1 MADQTYATHR
11 RLDPWY
17 HFVAFGCFLVAFIL
31 AAVQVYRHPGLASI
45 WGLTLSF
52 GALVLWLRVRVYA
65 LRVQDRVI
73 RLEESLR
80 LQCLLPEELRGRI
93 AELRPAHFVALRFAS
108 DAEVPELFAAILNEG
123 LAPEPLKQRI
133 KAWRPDTF
141 RV

>member
-1 MADQTYATHR
+1 MPVQTYATHR

-17 HFVAFGCFLVAFIL
+17 HFVAFGCFVVAFLL
-31 AAVQVYRHPGLASI
+31 AAVQLFRHPGLASV
-45 WGLTLSF
+45 WGLVLSF

-73 RLEESLR
+73 RLEETLR
-80 LQCLLPEELRGRI
+80 LQCLLPEASRGRI
-93 AELRPAHFVALRFAS
+93 SELRPAHFVALRFAS
-108 DAEVPELFAAILNEG
+108 DAEVPELFAAILNDG
-123 LAPEPLKQRI
+123 LQPDALKQRI